1 MDTLEIPPRHD
12 GDVWPALTTAEL
24 PVERAWA
31 WVRRPD
37 CGAIVVFGG
46 TVRDHAEG
54 RPGVSRLEY
63 EAYES
68 QVVPRFVLIA
78 EEAKKRHD
86 GLGRIVIWHRTGPL
100 DLEECSVIVAVSAPH
115 RGDAFEAARFCI
127 DTLKRTVP
135 IWKRET
141 WEGGEDWG
149 LDAHDVAEIRQC

>member
-1 MDTLEIPPRHD
+1 MEIPPGDD
-12 GDVWPALTTAEL
+12 GVEWLALTTSEL

-54 RPGVSRLEY
+54 RPGVTRLEY

-68 QVVPRFVLIA
+68 QVVPRFERIA
-78 EEAKKRHD
+78 GEARSRWT

-100 DLEECSVIVAVSAPH
+100 ELEECSVIVAVSAGH
-115 RGDAFEAARFCI
+115 RGEAFEAARFCI
-127 DTLKRTVP
+127 DTLKRSVP
-135 IWKRET
+135 IWKREV
-141 WEGGEDWG
+141 WSGGDDWG
-149 LDAHDVAEIRQC
+149 LDAHEVAEVGQ